1 MSNLGKIITPIE
13 GFQYSVNIAYDIY
26 DDKKI
31 RSYIPSNS
39 SLQIIEDI
47 LASTDNKSTDRARIL
62 TGSYGKGKSHLILY
76 ILALLAGREKAL
88 FSTAIEKAKIENP
101 DLAKNICDYLDSG
114 KRLLPVIVNA
124 NSLDIKST
132 LLQSLNSALQQAN
145 LANIMP
151 STFFDAAVSK
161 ILAWKNDFPETYKA
175 FEKKIGQS
183 GESFVLALKDY
194 DQSRYDLFVKIYPS
208 LTSGSEF
215 NPLAGSDVISVYES
229 VIDELKSL
237 GYNGIFVVYDEFGKF
252 LEGSVDKSSAMDI
265 KLIQDFAEKCN
276 RSGLKQLHIMLISH
290 KSIENYI
297 GKLDK
302 NKVDA
307 WKAVSNRFKSI
318 SINNDESEIYDMVAT
333 VLNRDKKLFKKY
345 VDQHSEQF
353 DALKKVIERDHSFT
367 ALNDENV
374 EDFALRCYPLHPYT
388 LLLLPK
394 ISELVAQ
401 NERTIFTFL
410 SSTERY
416 SVPYFLRTDDSSF
429 PIIEPDYIYDYFE
442 KLFKGEPYG
451 SNVKKQWQ
459 ITTAALSKLKEY
471 DNPLAEKIV
480 KTIALIYCVN
490 DFEIIPPSW
499 DIICEIYSVNYR
511 WGDIEAAK
519 ETLKKAHLLIELL
532 YKPYVRITEGSGHD
546 VLGLI
551 QQEAYKIESITKAKD
566 VFNDVCEIKY
576 LYPVQYNDENEVI
589 RYFDFRFIDCSELQ
603 KIQTEG
609 FVLDT
614 KADGVVFAVLVR
626 TPSELES
633 AITHISSN
641 HNKRAVFILP
651 KDCFDSDSIAINY
664 QAILNLKKQYEGKE
678 IELVEELNYILE
690 DRQNVVNSFI
700 DNSYV
705 RFDKNLSNVYFDG
718 VKQEVY
724 RKAQLS
730 QLLSGIMS
738 AIYYRTPKIV
748 NDLINKNQIS
758 ATIKNARNKILTAI
772 LMGNFK
778 KDMGLIGNG
787 PELNILRSAL
797 VIPGVF
803 INTDDEPHLEIEC
816 DDKKIRQILAEIRTH
831 ILQSSLSR
839 HNNLG
844 ELYDVLTLPDYGYGL
859 KMGVIPI
866 YIAVVVSQ
874 YKDHITL
881 SKKGKE
887 LPLSASV
894 LCDIEY
900 QPNDYSLIL
909 EQWDEQKDIYI
920 ANLEDIF
927 SQFVNSSDKINGSFV
942 YIVKA
947 MRRWYLQLTK
957 YEVVTKKVCN
967 VDGTIS
973 DMNTSVIK
981 FRNALSSP
989 ELNSHEF
996 LFEQLFKIFG
1006 NNGYEKLISSLR
1018 RAFQDINTTY
1028 RNIHLKLAKEI
1039 KNLFGAK
1046 ARDSL
1051 SSVIA
1056 NFYDDLKETTKEHLF
1071 SGKASMF
1078 LDIAKHPNN
1087 DEFKLIETIG
1097 RALFNLRMSDF
1108 TDEIMS
1114 CYMAELDN
1122 VVKEIKKYDEKI
1134 EDNSAA
1140 QGYKIMYTDENG
1152 SEVTKQ
1158 FDATEYT
1165 EKGQFL
1171 YNDITST
1178 LEEFGGAIS
1187 SDEKRQILFRIL
1199 KELI

>member
-31 RSYIPSNS
+31 KSYIPSS
-39 SLQIIEDI
+39 GSLQIIEDI

-76 ILALLAGREKAL
+76 ILALLAGRDKSLFTTAVEKAR
-88 FSTAIEKAKIENP
+88 IENS
-101 DLAKNICDYLDSG
+101 DLAKNICAYLDSG
-114 KRLLPVIVNA
+114 KKLLPVIVNA

-132 LLQSLNSALQQAN
+132 LLQSLNAALLQAG

-151 STFFDAAVSK
+151 TTFFDAAVSK
-161 ILAWKNDFPETYKA
+161 IFAWKNDFPETYEA
-175 FEKKIGQS
+175 FEKKVGQS
-183 GESFVLALKDY
+183 GESFTASLKDY
-194 DQSRYDLFVKIYPS
+194 DQSCYDLFVKIYPS

-229 VIDELKSL
+229 VIAELKTY

-297 GKLDK
+297 GKLSK
-302 NKVDA
+302 TKVDA

-333 VLNRDKKLFKKY
+333 VLNRDKQQFAEY
-345 VDQHSEQF
+345 VKQHADRF
-353 DALKKVIERDHSFT
+353 NVLKNIIERDHSFT
-367 ALNDENV
+367 ALKDERV
-374 EDFALRCYPLHPYT
+374 EEYALRCYPLHPYT

-416 SVPYFLRTDDSSF
+416 SVPYFLRTENSEF

-442 KLFKGEPYG
+442 KLFRGEPYG
-451 SNVKKQWQ
+451 STVKKQWQ
-459 ITTAALSKLKEY
+459 ITTSAISKLKEY

-480 KTIALIYCVN
+480 KTLALIYCVN

-519 ETLKKAHLLIELL
+519 ETLKKAHVLIELL

-551 QQEAYKIESITKAKD
+551 QQEVYRIESLTNAKD
-566 VFNDVCEIKY
+566 VFNSICEIRY

-589 RYFDFRFIDCSELQ
+589 RYFDFRFIECCDLQ
-603 KIQTEG
+603 NIQSEG

-614 KADGVVFAVLVR
+614 KADGVVFAVLVKND
-626 TPSELES
+626 SELQIAEKYI
-633 AITHISSN
+633 ANN

-651 KDCFDSDSIAINY
+651 RDFSDSESIAVNY
-664 QAILNLKKQYEGKE
+664 QAILNLKKQYDGKE

-700 DNSYV
+700 DNAYV
-705 RFDKNLSNVYFDG
+705 RLDKKLSNVYYDG
-718 VKQEVY
+718 SKCEVS

-730 QLLSGIMS
+730 QLLSNIM
-738 AIYYRTPKIV
+738 AEIYCRTPKIV
-748 NDLINKNQIS
+748 NDLINKNQLS
-758 ATIKNARNKILTAI
+758 ATIKNARNKILTSI
-772 LMGNFK
+772 LSGNFR

-787 PELNILRSAL
+787 PELNILRSTL
-797 VIPGVF
+797 IIPGVF
-803 INTDDEPHLEIEC
+803 INTDDDAHLELEC
-816 DDKKIRQILAEIRTH
+816 NDERIRQILGEIRTH

-844 ELYDVLTLPDYGYGL
+844 ELYSVLTEPDYGYGL
-859 KMGVIPI
+859 KAGLIPI
-866 YIAVVVSQ
+866 YIAVVISQ

-900 QPNDYSLIL
+900 QPNDYSIIL

-927 SQFVNSSDKINGSFV
+927 SQFVNPSDKINGSFV
-942 YIVKA
+942 YVVKA

-957 YEVVTKKVCN
+957 YEVVTKKVFDKN
-967 VDGTIS
+967 GNIAN
-973 DMNTSVIK
+973 MNSTVIK

-996 LFEQLFKIFG
+996 LFEQLFKIFEC
-1006 NNGYEKLISSLR
+1006 NGYEQLISSLR
-1018 RAFQDINTTY
+1018 KAFQEINTTY
-1028 RNIHLKLAKEI
+1028 ENVHLKLAKDI
-1039 KNLFGAK
+1039 KRIFRAK
-1046 ARDSL
+1046 ETESL
-1051 SSVIA
+1051 ASVVA

-1071 SGKASMF
+1071 SGKTSMF

-1087 DEFKLIETIG
+1087 DEFKLVETIG

-1114 CYMAELDN
+1114 CYIADLEG
-1122 VVKEIKKYDEKI
+1122 VVNDIKNYDERV
-1134 EDNSAA
+1134 DDVAST
-1140 QGYKIMYTDENG
+1140 QGYKITYTDENG
-1152 SEVTKQ
+1152 TEITKQ
-1158 FDATEYT
+1158 FDSTDYT
-1165 EKGQFL
+1165 EKGQYL

-1178 LEEFGGAIS
+1178 LDEFAGAVS

>member
-1 MSNLGKIITPIE
+1 MNNLRKIINPIE

-31 RSYIPSNS
+31 KSYIPSNS

-76 ILALLAGREKAL
+76 VLALLAGRNKSL
-88 FSTAIEKAKIENP
+88 FSTAIKKAKAGNP
-101 DLAKNICDYLDSG
+101 DLAKNICEYLDSG

-124 NSLDIKST
+124 NSLDIKSN
-132 LLQSLNSALQQAN
+132 LLQSLNVALQRAN
-145 LANIMP
+145 LADIMP
-151 STFFDAAVSK
+151 STFFDAAEAK

-215 NPLAGSDVISVYES
+215 NPLAGSDVISIYES
-229 VIDELKSL
+229 VIDELKIF

-297 GKLDK
+297 GALSK

-333 VLNRDKKLFKKY
+333 VLNRDKELFAEY
-345 VDQHSEQF
+345 VIRNSDQF
-353 DALKKVIERDHSFT
+353 DSLKQIIARDSAFT
-367 ALNDENV
+367 TLKYENV
-374 EDFALRCYPLHPYT
+374 EDLALRCYPLHPYT
-388 LLLLPK
+388 LLLLPR

-416 SVPYFLRTDDSSF
+416 TVPYFLRTDNSSF

-442 KLFKGEPYG
+442 KLFRSEPYG

-459 ITTAALSKLKEY
+459 ITTAAVSKLKEY

-480 KTIALIYCVN
+480 KTIALIYCVK

-499 DIICEIYSVNYR
+499 DIICEIYSVNYC

-532 YKPYVRITEGSGHD
+532 YKPYVRITEGSVHD

-551 QQEAYKIESITKAKD
+551 QQEVYKVESFTRAKD
-566 VFNDVCEIKY
+566 VFNDVCETKY
-576 LYPVQYNDENEVI
+576 IYPVQYNDENEVI
-589 RYFDFRFIDCSELQ
+589 RYFDFRFIDCSDLQ
-603 KIQTEG
+603 NISSKG

-614 KADGVVFAVLVR
+614 KADGIVFAVLVKCA
-626 TPSELES
+626 SELET
-633 AITHISSN
+633 AMNYISSN

-651 KDCFDSDSIAINY
+651 EYCSDSESIAVNY
-664 QAILNLKKQYEGKE
+664 QAVLNLKRQYEGKE
-678 IELVEELNYILE
+678 IELMEEINYILE
-690 DRQNVVNSFI
+690 DRLNVVNSFI
-700 DNSYV
+700 ENSYLRLDKKLSSVYYGGV
-705 RFDKNLSNVYFDG
+705 RK
-718 VKQEVY
+718 EVY
-724 RKAQLS
+724 RKSHLS
-730 QLLSGIMS
+730 QLLSEIMS
-738 AIYYRTPKIV
+738 NIYYRTPKIV

-758 ATIKNARNKILTAI
+758 ATIKNARNKILNAI

-778 KDMGLIGNG
+778 KDMGLVGNG
-787 PELNILRSAL
+787 PELNILRSTL
-797 VIPGVF
+797 VVPGVF
-803 INTDDEPHLEIEC
+803 INTDDEPHLEVEC
-816 DDKKIRQILAEIRTH
+816 NDTRIGKILAEIKKY
-831 ILQSSLSR
+831 ILQSSQLR
-839 HNNLG
+839 NKNLG
-844 ELYDVLTLPDYGYGL
+844 DLYDILTSPDYGYGL
-859 KMGVIPI
+859 KMGIIPI
-866 YIAVVVSQ
+866 YMAVVVSQ

-887 LPLSASV
+887 LPLSANV
-894 LCDIEY
+894 LCDIEN
-900 QPNDYSLIL
+900 QPQDYSLIL
-909 EQWDEQKDIYI
+909 EHWDEQKDIYI
-920 ANLEDIF
+920 ANLEEIF
-927 SQFVNSSDKINGSFV
+927 SQYVNLSDKINGSFV

-957 YEVVTKKVCN
+957 YELVTKKVCDP
-967 VDGTIS
+967 DGNIS
-973 DMNTSVIK
+973 DMKLSVIK

-1006 NNGYEKLISSLR
+1006 SNDYEQLISSLR
-1018 RAFQDINTTY
+1018 HAFQDVNTTY
-1028 RNIHLKLAKEI
+1028 RNVHHKLAKES
-1039 KNLFGAK
+1039 KKLFGAK
-1046 ARDSL
+1046 EDYSL
-1051 SSVIA
+1051 SSAIA
-1056 NFYDDLKETTKEHLF
+1056 NFYDDLKQTTKEHLF
-1071 SGKASMF
+1071 SGKTRMF

-1087 DEFKLIETIG
+1087 DEFKLIEIIG

-1108 TDEIMS
+1108 TDEIMF
-1114 CYMAELDN
+1114 CYVAELNN
-1122 VVKEIKKYDEKI
+1122 VVKEIKNYDEKI
-1134 EDNSAA
+1134 EESLST

-1152 SEVTKQ
+1152 AEVTKQ
-1158 FDATEYT
+1158 FDTAAYT

-1178 LEEFGGAIS
+1178 LDEFAGAVS
-1187 SDEKRQILFRIL
+1187 SEEKRQILFRIL

>member
-1 MSNLGKIITPIE
+1 M
-13 GFQYSVNIAYDIY
+13 
-26 DDKKI
+26 
-31 RSYIPSNS
+31 
-39 SLQIIEDI
+39 
-47 LASTDNKSTDRARIL
+47 
-62 TGSYGKGKSHLILY
+62 
-76 ILALLAGREKAL
+76 
-88 FSTAIEKAKIENP
+88 
-101 DLAKNICDYLDSG
+101 
-114 KRLLPVIVNA
+114 
-124 NSLDIKST
+124 
-132 LLQSLNSALQQAN
+132 
-145 LANIMP
+145 
-151 STFFDAAVSK
+151 
-161 ILAWKNDFPETYKA
+161 
-175 FEKKIGQS
+175 
-183 GESFVLALKDY
+183 
-194 DQSRYDLFVKIYPS
+194 
-208 LTSGSEF
+208 
-215 NPLAGSDVISVYES
+215 
-229 VIDELKSL
+229 
-237 GYNGIFVVYDEFGKF
+237 VYDEFGKF

-333 VLNRDKKLFKKY
+333 VLNRDKKLFEKY

-416 SVPYFLRTDDSSF
+416 SVPYFLRTDNSNF

-459 ITTAALSKLKEY
+459 ITTVALSKLKEY

-499 DIICEIYSVNYR
+499 DIICEIYYVNYR

-551 QQEAYKIESITKAKD
+551 QQEAYKIENITKAKD

-589 RYFDFRFIDCSELQ
+589 RYFDFRFIDCSGLQ
-603 KIQTEG
+603 NIQPEG

-633 AITHISSN
+633 AISHITNN

-866 YIAVVVSQ
+866 YMAVVISQ

-887 LPLSASV
+887 VPLSASV

-967 VDGTIS
+967 IDGAIS
-973 DMNTSVIK
+973 DMSPSVIR

-1018 RAFQDINTTY
+1018 RAFQEINTTY

-1039 KNLFGAK
+1039 KNLFGAE
-1046 ARDSL
+1046 ANDSL

-1134 EDNSAA
+1134 EDNGAT

>member
-76 ILALLAGREKAL
+76 TLALLAGRDRSL
-88 FSTAIEKAKIENP
+88 FTTSIEKAKIENP
-101 DLAKNICDYLDSG
+101 DLAKNICAYFDSG
-114 KRLLPVIVNA
+114 KKLLPVIVNA

-132 LLQSLNSALQQAN
+132 LLQSLNTALLQAG
-145 LANIMP
+145 LSNIMP
-151 STFFDAAVSK
+151 TTFFDAAVSK
-161 ILAWKNDFPETYKA
+161 IFAWKNNFPETYKS

-183 GESFVLALKDY
+183 GESFISLLQDY
-194 DQSRYDLFVKIYPS
+194 DQSCYDLFVKIYPS

-229 VIDELKSL
+229 VIDELKTY

-297 GKLDK
+297 GKLSK
-302 NKVDA
+302 TKVDA

-333 VLNRDKKLFKKY
+333 VLNRDKERFAEY
-345 VDQHSEQF
+345 VEQHLDQF
-353 DALKKVIERDHSFT
+353 NVLKSIIERDHSFT
-367 ALNDENV
+367 AFHNENV

-416 SVPYFLRTDDSSF
+416 SVPYFLRTDNSGF

-442 KLFKGEPYG
+442 KLFRGEPYG
-451 SNVKKQWQ
+451 STVKKQWQ
-459 ITTAALSKLKEY
+459 ITTSAISKLREY

-480 KTIALIYCVN
+480 KTLALIYCVN

-499 DIICEIYSVNYR
+499 DIICEIYSVKYR

-519 ETLKKAHLLIELL
+519 ETLKKAHVLIELL

-551 QQEAYKIESITKAKD
+551 QQEVYKIESITKAKD
-566 VFNDVCEIKY
+566 VFNNIYEIKY

-589 RYFDFRFIDCSELQ
+589 RYFDFRFIDYSDLLN
-603 KIQTEG
+603 IPSDG

-614 KADGVVFAVLVR
+614 KADGVVFAVLVKND
-626 TPSELES
+626 SELQR
-633 AITHISSN
+633 AIEYIADN

-651 KDCFDSDSIAINY
+651 KECSDSESIAVNY

-690 DRQNVVNSFI
+690 DRLNVVNSFI
-700 DNSYV
+700 ENSYV
-705 RFDKNLSNVYFDG
+705 RFDKNLSGVYYDG
-718 VKQEVY
+718 AMREVY

-730 QLLSGIMS
+730 QLLSSIMS
-738 AIYYRTPKIV
+738 EIYYRTPKIV

-758 ATIKNARNKILTAI
+758 ATIKNARNKILTSI
-772 LMGNFK
+772 LAGNCR

-787 PELNILRSAL
+787 PELNILRSTL
-797 VIPGVF
+797 IIPGVF
-803 INTDDEPHLEIEC
+803 INTDNEPHLELEC
-816 DDKKIRQILAEIRTH
+816 EDKKIRQILAEIRTH

-844 ELYDVLTLPDYGYGL
+844 ELYDVLTAPDYGYGL
-859 KMGVIPI
+859 KTGVIPI
-866 YIAVVVSQ
+866 YLAVVISQ

-900 QPNDYSLIL
+900 QPKDYAVIL

-927 SQFVNSSDKINGSFV
+927 SQFVNPSDKINGSFV

-957 YEVVTKKVCN
+957 YEVVTKKVC
-967 VDGTIS
+967 
-973 DMNTSVIK
+973 DMNGNVSNMNSSMIK

-996 LFEQLFKIFG
+996 LFEQLFKIFECD
-1006 NNGYEKLISSLR
+1006 GYEQLIASLR
-1018 RAFQDINTTY
+1018 QAFQEINTTY
-1028 RNIHLKLAKEI
+1028 GNVHLKLAREI
-1039 KNLFGAK
+1039 KQLFGAQQTE
-1046 ARDSL
+1046 SL
-1051 SSVIA
+1051 ASVVA

-1071 SGKASMF
+1071 SGKTSMF

-1114 CYMAELDN
+1114 CYMSDFDG
-1122 VVKEIKKYDEKI
+1122 VIQDIKNYDEKI
-1134 EDNSAA
+1134 DESDYT
-1140 QGYKIMYTDENG
+1140 QGYKITYTDESG
-1152 SEVTKQ
+1152 SEITKQ

-1165 EKGQFL
+1165 EKGQYL

-1178 LEEFGGAIS
+1178 LGEFGDAVS

>member
-1 MSNLGKIITPIE
+1 MSNLNKIITPID

-76 ILALLAGREKAL
+76 ILALLAGRDKAL

-161 ILAWKNDFPETYKA
+161 ILAWKNDFPDTYKA

-194 DQSRYDLFVKIYPS
+194 DKSRYDLFVKIYPS

-215 NPLAGSDVISVYES
+215 NPLAGSDVIGVYES
-229 VIDELKSL
+229 VTDELKPL
-237 GYNGIFVVYDEFGKF
+237 GYNGIFVIYDEFGKF

-276 RSGLKQLHIMLISH
+276 RSGAKQLHIMLISH

-333 VLNRDKKLFKKY
+333 VLNRDKTLFEKY
-345 VDQHSEQF
+345 IEQHSEQF

-416 SVPYFLRTDDSSF
+416 SVPYFLRTDNSSF

-480 KTIALIYCVN
+480 KTIELIYCVN

-551 QQEAYKIESITKAKD
+551 QQEAYKIENITKARD

-589 RYFDFRFIDCSELQ
+589 RYFDFRFINCSELQ
-603 KIQTEG
+603 NIQTKG

-633 AITHISSN
+633 AISYILSN

-651 KDCFDSDSIAINY
+651 KDCSDSDSIAINY

-700 DNSYV
+700 ENSYL
-705 RFDKNLSNVYFDG
+705 RFDKNLFNVYFDG

-730 QLLSGIMS
+730 QLLSSIMS

-748 NDLINKNQIS
+748 NDLIISGCKEKVSKLVEVMKPYKNDNYILVYCGATKYDNDSSDLKDDDEVKQIEEVNRKLYYELGMKVHKFTS
-758 ATIKNARNKILTAI
+758 EESKEERDEIKRMFASGTELQVITAI
-772 LMGNFK
+772 KCLDEGVNIPAIK
-778 KDMGLIGNG
+778 K
-787 PELNILRSAL
+787 A
-797 VIPGVF
+797 F
-803 INTDDEPHLEIEC
+803 
-816 DDKKIRQILAEIRTH
+816 ILA
-831 ILQSSLSR
+831 SSTNPKEYIQR
-839 HNNLG
+839 RG
-844 ELYDVLTLPDYGYGL
+844 RVLRR
-859 KMGVIPI
+859 
-866 YIAVVVSQ
+866 A
-874 YKDHITL
+874 
-881 SKKGKE
+881 KGKE
-887 LPLSASV
+887 YAEIFDFITLPRPLEEVQFCSEEELS
-894 LCDIEY
+894 CDL
-900 QPNDYSLIL
+900 SLVRKEFLRMIDFAETARNPFEIDKL
-909 EQWDEQKDIYI
+909 K
-920 ANLEDIF
+920 EDIQYAYNQSF
-927 SQFVNSSDKINGSFV
+927 NG
-942 YIVKA
+942 
-947 MRRWYLQLTK
+947 
-957 YEVVTKKVCN
+957 
-967 VDGTIS
+967 
-973 DMNTSVIK
+973 
-981 FRNALSSP
+981 
-989 ELNSHEF
+989 
-996 LFEQLFKIFG
+996 
-1006 NNGYEKLISSLR
+1006 GY
-1018 RAFQDINTTY
+1018 
-1028 RNIHLKLAKEI
+1028 
-1039 KNLFGAK
+1039 
-1046 ARDSL
+1046 
-1051 SSVIA
+1051 
-1056 NFYDDLKETTKEHLF
+1056 
-1071 SGKASMF
+1071 
-1078 LDIAKHPNN
+1078 
-1087 DEFKLIETIG
+1087 
-1097 RALFNLRMSDF
+1097 
-1108 TDEIMS
+1108 
-1114 CYMAELDN
+1114 
-1122 VVKEIKKYDEKI
+1122 YDE
-1134 EDNSAA
+1134 
-1140 QGYKIMYTDENG
+1140 
-1152 SEVTKQ
+1152 
-1158 FDATEYT
+1158 
-1165 EKGQFL
+1165 
-1171 YNDITST
+1171 
-1178 LEEFGGAIS
+1178 
-1187 SDEKRQILFRIL
+1187 
-1199 KELI
+1199 

>member
-1 MSNLGKIITPIE
+1 MSNLDKIITPIE

-76 ILALLAGREKAL
+76 ILALLAGRDKTL

-151 STFFDAAVSK
+151 STFFDAAISK

-175 FEKKIGQS
+175 FENKIGQS

-194 DQSRYDLFVKIYPS
+194 DQSRYDLFVRIYPS

-229 VIDELKSL
+229 VIDELKPL

-333 VLNRDKKLFKKY
+333 VLNRDKKLFEKY
-345 VDQHSEQF
+345 IEQHSEQF

-416 SVPYFLRTDDSSF
+416 SVPYFLRTDNSNF

-459 ITTAALSKLKEY
+459 ITTVALSKLKEY

-551 QQEAYKIESITKAKD
+551 QQEAYKIENITKAKD

-576 LYPVQYNDENEVI
+576 LYPVQYNDENEAKL
-589 RYFDFRFIDCSELQ
+589 FIE
-603 KIQTEG
+603 
-609 FVLDT
+609 
-614 KADGVVFAVLVR
+614 
-626 TPSELES
+626 
-633 AITHISSN
+633 
-641 HNKRAVFILP
+641 
-651 KDCFDSDSIAINY
+651 SDSVI
-664 QAILNLKKQYEGKE
+664 QY
-678 IELVEELNYILE
+678 
-690 DRQNVVNSFI
+690 
-700 DNSYV
+700 
-705 RFDKNLSNVYFDG
+705 
-718 VKQEVY
+718 
-724 RKAQLS
+724 
-730 QLLSGIMS
+730 
-738 AIYYRTPKIV
+738 
-748 NDLINKNQIS
+748 
-758 ATIKNARNKILTAI
+758 
-772 LMGNFK
+772 
-778 KDMGLIGNG
+778 
-787 PELNILRSAL
+787 
-797 VIPGVF
+797 
-803 INTDDEPHLEIEC
+803 
-816 DDKKIRQILAEIRTH
+816 
-831 ILQSSLSR
+831 
-839 HNNLG
+839 
-844 ELYDVLTLPDYGYGL
+844 
-859 KMGVIPI
+859 
-866 YIAVVVSQ
+866 
-874 YKDHITL
+874 
-881 SKKGKE
+881 
-887 LPLSASV
+887 
-894 LCDIEY
+894 
-900 QPNDYSLIL
+900 
-909 EQWDEQKDIYI
+909 
-920 ANLEDIF
+920 
-927 SQFVNSSDKINGSFV
+927 
-942 YIVKA
+942 
-947 MRRWYLQLTK
+947 
-957 YEVVTKKVCN
+957 
-967 VDGTIS
+967 
-973 DMNTSVIK
+973 
-981 FRNALSSP
+981 
-989 ELNSHEF
+989 
-996 LFEQLFKIFG
+996 
-1006 NNGYEKLISSLR
+1006 
-1018 RAFQDINTTY
+1018 
-1028 RNIHLKLAKEI
+1028 
-1039 KNLFGAK
+1039 
-1046 ARDSL
+1046 
-1051 SSVIA
+1051 
-1056 NFYDDLKETTKEHLF
+1056 
-1071 SGKASMF
+1071 
-1078 LDIAKHPNN
+1078 
-1087 DEFKLIETIG
+1087 
-1097 RALFNLRMSDF
+1097 
-1108 TDEIMS
+1108 
-1114 CYMAELDN
+1114 
-1122 VVKEIKKYDEKI
+1122 
-1134 EDNSAA
+1134 
-1140 QGYKIMYTDENG
+1140 
-1152 SEVTKQ
+1152 
-1158 FDATEYT
+1158 
-1165 EKGQFL
+1165 
-1171 YNDITST
+1171 
-1178 LEEFGGAIS
+1178 
-1187 SDEKRQILFRIL
+1187 
-1199 KELI
+1199 

>member
-13 GFQYSVNIAYDIY
+13 GFQYSVNIAYDLY

-31 RSYIPSNS
+31 KSYIPSNS

-76 ILALLAGREKAL
+76 ILALLSGRDKSL
-88 FSTAIEKAKIENP
+88 FTTAIEKAKKENP
-101 DLAKNICDYLDSG
+101 DLANNICDYLESG
-114 KRLLPVIVNA
+114 KKLLPVIVNA

-132 LLQSLNSALQQAN
+132 LLQSLSTALQQAG
-145 LANIMP
+145 LSNIMP
-151 STFFDAAVSK
+151 STFFDAAISK
-161 ILAWKNDFPETYKA
+161 VLSWKNSFPETYAA

-183 GESFVLALKDY
+183 GDSFVTELKDF

-215 NPLAGSDVISVYES
+215 NPLAGSDVIGVYES
-229 VIDELKSL
+229 VIDELKAR

-276 RSGLKQLHIMLISH
+276 RSGLKQLHLMLISH

-297 GKLDK
+297 GKLSK

-318 SINNDESEIYDMVAT
+318 SITNAESEIYDMVAT
-333 VLNRDKKLFKKY
+333 VLHRNGKQFENY
-345 VDQHSEQF
+345 VANHADQF
-353 DALKKVIERDHSFT
+353 DVLKSIIDRDHSFT

-394 ISELVAQ
+394 VSELVAQ

-416 SVPYFLRTDDSSF
+416 SVPYFLRTENSSF

-442 KLFKGEPYG
+442 KLFRGEPYG
-451 SNVKKQWQ
+451 SIVKKQWQ
-459 ITTAALSKLKEY
+459 ITTSAISKLKEY
-471 DNPLAEKIV
+471 DNPLAEKIA
-480 KTIALIYCVN
+480 KTLALIYCVN

-499 DIICEIYSVNYR
+499 DIICDIYSVNYR
-511 WGDIEAAK
+511 WADIEAAK

-546 VLGLI
+546 VLSLI
-551 QQEAYKIESITKAKD
+551 QQEAFRIEKTTRAKD
-566 VFNDVCEIKY
+566 VFGRVCETKY
-576 LYPVQYNDENEVI
+576 LYPVHYNDENEVI
-589 RYFDFRFIDCSELQ
+589 RYFDFRFIDVDDLHSIAS
-603 KIQTEG
+603 KG
-609 FVLDT
+609 FTLDT
-614 KADGVVFAVLVR
+614 GADGVVFAVLIKDVA
-626 TPSELES
+626 ELEN
-633 AITHISSN
+633 AEDCIKNN

-651 KDCFDSDSIAINY
+651 REGSDSESLARNY
-664 QAILNLKKQYEGKE
+664 QAILNLKNQYEGKE
-678 IELVEELNYILE
+678 VELVEELNYILE
-690 DRQNVVNSFI
+690 DRQNVVNSLI
-700 DNSYV
+700 DNLYA
-705 RFDKNLSNVYFDG
+705 RFDKNLSSVYYDG
-718 VKQEVY
+718 IKREVS

-730 QLLSGIMS
+730 QLLSSIMS
-738 AIYYRTPKIV
+738 NVYYRTPKIV
-748 NDLINKNQIS
+748 NDLINKNQLS
-758 ATIKNARNKILTAI
+758 PTIKNARNKILTAI
-772 LMGNFK
+772 LSGSYK

-797 VIPGVF
+797 IIPGVF
-803 INTDDEPHLEIEC
+803 INSDDEPYIETEC
-816 DDKKIRQILAEIRTH
+816 EDKRIVQILNEIKTH
-831 ILQSSLSR
+831 ILQSSLSK

-844 ELYDVLTLPDYGYGL
+844 ELYDVLTAPDYGYGL
-859 KMGVIPI
+859 KLGVIPL
-866 YIAVVVSQ
+866 YIAVIISQ

-900 QPNDYSLIL
+900 QPEDYSIVL

-927 SQFVNSSDKINGSFV
+927 SQFVNSSDRINGSFV

-957 YEVVTKKVCN
+957 YEIVTKKVCDAN
-967 VDGTIS
+967 GTIS
-973 DMNTSVIK
+973 SMDSKVIK

-996 LFEQLFKIFG
+996 LFEQLFRIFEKSD
-1006 NNGYEKLISSLR
+1006 YESLISAMR
-1018 RAFQDINTTY
+1018 CAFQDINTTY
-1028 RNIHLKLAKEI
+1028 RNIHIKLTKETKKLFYAKE
-1039 KNLFGAK
+1039 NE
-1046 ARDSL
+1046 RL

-1056 NFYDDLKETTKEHLF
+1056 NFYDDLKESTKEHLF
-1071 SGKASMF
+1071 SGKASLF

-1087 DEFKLIETIG
+1087 DESKLIETIG

-1108 TDEIMS
+1108 TDEIMA
-1114 CYMAELDN
+1114 CYIAELDS
-1122 VVKEIKKYDEKI
+1122 VIKEIKKYDERI
-1134 EDNSAA
+1134 ETVNSV
-1140 QGYKIMYTDENG
+1140 QGYKIMFTDENG
-1152 SEVTKQ
+1152 LEITRQ
-1158 FDATEYT
+1158 FDATENT
-1165 EKGQFL
+1165 ERGQYL

-1178 LEEFGGAIS
+1178 LEEFGGAVS